1 MGVRFSQ
8 GSGSARSP
16 SASRGSRGLLALPG
30 MDDAATAATTT
41 TSSTLFEGLEET
53 ANEDVTEGSLTSN
66 ASGVGPRSARPPAG
80 TAEREAEE
88 AEQRLSKQHT
98 DQVESVLGLSSRG
111 RQQTSPRNFGES
123 AHLSSVSSSSASA
136 SSGSATDVSI
146 APRRKDVLPTHSILD
161 KEMLVKKSV
170 QDSALA
176 IEALKQN
183 GGKAAPEAGL
193 GSFMFVKN
201 SRFDPSRPTPD
212 NPRFWVGRVAEI
224 MRGGKIRLHWHRETS
239 LGSGSYTPTNNYF
252 PERQGLLKNFAAA
265 VLDPASREWRVHP
278 ALESGLDAA
287 AEKAVD
293 GTKSTNAAEG
303 LDAKASSA
311 ANVAN
316 AVLVDSSSISAGSF
330 VFLRNARFKPE
341 SESPLLPRYWVARV
355 TTATTPETAKQPSSS
370 LAANASSPALP
381 DGRLRLQWHRESAL
395 GSNIFSST
403 NHFFYE
409 HQRLVKP
416 LPGPMRFDASV
427 GTWKR
432 SIASLTEAALC
443 FPGDEAAV
451 AEGLRVRAIKEKE
464 AQAAV
469 SLAAAAAA
477 TRESETALAASK
489 ASNNQST
496 PGAVVSVAVPPIPLE
511 EGVFGF
517 VPNAKYKAGTP
528 ETPTAPRFWV
538 ARVLGVTPRT
548 NDSKAKIRVQW
559 HQEVSPGS
567 GLYRQTPKT
576 FNESFATLRPLSGVV
591 FDRTVSSWRLTGAFN
606 DLGRFEE
613 V

>member
-1 MGVRFSQ
+1 
-8 GSGSARSP
+8 
-16 SASRGSRGLLALPG
+16 
-30 MDDAATAATTT
+30 
-41 TSSTLFEGLEET
+41 
-53 ANEDVTEGSLTSN
+53 
-66 ASGVGPRSARPPAG
+66 
-80 TAEREAEE
+80 
-88 AEQRLSKQHT
+88 
-98 DQVESVLGLSSRG
+98 
-111 RQQTSPRNFGES
+111 
-123 AHLSSVSSSSASA
+123 
-136 SSGSATDVSI
+136 
-146 APRRKDVLPTHSILD
+146 VLPTHTILD
-161 KEMLVKKSV
+161 KEMTVKKSV
-170 QDSALA
+170 QDSVLA

-239 LGSGSYTPTNNYF
+239 LGSGTYTPTNNYF
-252 PERQGLLKNFAAA
+252 PERQGLLKNFSAA
-265 VLDPASREWRVHP
+265 VFDPTSREWRVHP
-278 ALESGLDAA
+278 ALASGIDA
-287 AEKAVD
+287 D
-293 GTKSTNAAEG
+293 QAAEG
-303 LDAKASSA
+303 VKSNAADSLDVKSSGSTVEGGS
-311 ANVAN
+311 NTI
-316 AVLVDSSSISAGSF
+316 VDSNTISAGSF

-355 TTATTPETAKQPSSS
+355 TTATSPETAKQPSSS

-381 DGRLRLQWHRESAL
+381 DGRLRLQWHRESAV
-395 GSNIFSST
+395 GSNMFSPT

-416 LPGPMRFDASV
+416 LPGQMRFDAAV

-432 SIASLTEAALC
+432 ITSSSEGALC

-451 AEGLRVRAIKEKE
+451 AEGLKVRALKEKE
-464 AQAAV
+464 ALTAAA
-469 SLAAAAAA
+469 LAAASAAA
-477 TRESETALAASK
+477 ALKESELASASSK
-489 ASNNQST
+489 AANNQTT
-496 PGAVVSVAVPPIPLE
+496 PGAVISVAVPPIPLE

-548 NDSKAKIRVQW
+548 NESKAKIRVQW
-559 HQEVSPGS
+559 HQEVIPGS

-576 FNESFATLRPLSGVV
+576 FNESFATLRPLTGVV
-591 FDRTVSSWRLTGAFN
+591 FDRTVSSWRVTGAFN